1 MQQLFKFIF
10 SKKYKMNKV
19 ESDKFNNILSEGF
32 KELITL
38 RPEKPLDHFIYFLMN
53 SIPEH
58 IRRKDSNLLDF
69 VKNYQRKLQEK
80 ENQGENEEQEEISE
94 FENI

>member
-1 MQQLFKFIF
+1 
-10 SKKYKMNKV
+10 MNKA
-19 ESDKFNNILSEGF
+19 EYEKFNNILSEGF

-58 IRRKDSNLLDF
+58 IRRKDSNLLEF
-69 VKNYQRKLQEK
+69 LKNYQRTLQEK
-80 ENQGENEEQEEISE
+80 ETMRENEEQEEVSE